1 MSARVGKWL
10 KPLPGG
16 ARAATPSAS
25 AGRADDEALIDAIQR
40 GEPGLGRELYDR
52 LIRVVDCTLYRVLG
66 RRDRDHADL
75 VQIAFEQIVVTI
87 TERKYARACS
97 LTSWASAITCNVALN
112 ALRSRRTERKFIA
125 VGLELSQLGGE
136 VAHERDVER
145 EMLARHELERVRR
158 ELARMSPDRS
168 EVMLLH
174 DMLGKELSEIAVL
187 MNISVAA
194 AQSRLVRGRK
204 ELENRLATAPAET
217 SS

>member
-1 MSARVGKWL
+1 MAARVGKWL
-10 KPLPGG
+10 KPIQGG
-16 ARAATPSAS
+16 ARASSPSPS
-25 AGRADDEALIDAIQR
+25 PGRADDEALIDAIQR

-87 TERKYARACS
+87 TQRKYARACS

-125 VGLELSQLGGE
+125 VGLELSQLGGD

-145 EMLARHELERVRR
+145 EMHARHELERVRR
-158 ELARMSPDRS
+158 ELSSMNPERS

-204 ELENRLATAPAET
+204 ELENRLA
-217 SS
+217 SSTLELKS

>member
-1 MSARVGKWL
+1 MPARVGKWL
-10 KPLPGG
+10 QPIPGG
-16 ARAATPSAS
+16 ASAARPSP
-25 AGRADDEALIDAIQR
+25 GRADDEALIDAIQR

-112 ALRSRRTERKFIA
+112 ALRSRRTERKFITA
-125 VGLELSQLGGE
+125 GLELAQLGGE
-136 VAHERDVER
+136 VAHARDVER
-145 EMLARHELERVRR
+145 EMHARHELERVRR
-158 ELARMSPDRS
+158 ELSSMNPERS

-204 ELENRLATAPAET
+204 ELENRLATT
-217 SS
+217 SLERKS